1 MRIIYVDHYAGSIRH
16 GMEYRPYYFAR
27 EWVQKGHEVLIVAA
41 SFSHLR
47 KENPAI
53 SSSYEYE
60 IVDNIRYLWLKSV
73 DYEGSGLK
81 RSYSMLEFCRRL
93 WRLAPRLAGEFKPD
107 AVIASST
114 YPLDHYPAHRLAKL
128 AGAVLIHEVHDLWP
142 LSPME
147 LGGYGPGHPFIRV
160 MQRAE
165 DNAYTRSDQVVSLL
179 PGTLAYMKEHGI
191 TEDRWHYIPNGVV
204 EADWEPGQIVA
215 APDHVTERINRLKEA
230 GKFILGY
237 AGGHSVSNAMNYL
250 VDACGYIQAKGEQG
264 DPLAARVTAV
274 LVGRGTEKEN
284 LMRQAEQA
292 GVKNIEFL
300 DPIPKQAIPDLLP
313 QFDACYLGWTP
324 SRLYEYG
331 TSPNKL
337 FDYMM
342 AGRPV
347 VHAFGYANDLV
358 QIADC
363 GLSVDERENPEAIAD
378 AVLRM
383 AALTAAERTA
393 MGERGRAY
401 VQRHHLYGRLADRF
415 LAVMANTAGPDSEQP

>member
-27 EWVQKGHEVLIVAA
+27 EWERKGHEVMIVAA

-47 KENPAI
+47 KENPTLT
-53 SSSYEYE
+53 SSYEYE
-60 IVDNIRYLWLKSV
+60 TVDDIRYLWLKSV
-73 DYEGSGLK
+73 NYEGSGLK

-93 WRLAPRLAGEFKPD
+93 WKLAPRLANEFKPD
-107 AVIASST
+107 VVISSST

-128 AGAVLIHEVHDLWP
+128 AGAVLIHEIHDLWP

-165 DNAYTRSDQVVSLL
+165 NKAYTRSDQVVSLL
-179 PGTLAYMKEHGI
+179 PGTLEYMKDHGI

-204 EADWEPGQIVA
+204 EEDWEDGQIEPT
-215 APDHVTERINRLKEA
+215 PDHVAERINALKET

-250 VDACGYIQAKGEQG
+250 IDACRHIQRRAEQG
-264 DPLAARVTAV
+264 DETAARVTAV

-284 LMRQAEQA
+284 LIRQAKEA
-292 GVKNIEFL
+292 GIRNIEFL

-313 QFDACYLGWTP
+313 RFDACYLGWTP

-358 QIADC
+358 RIADC
-363 GLSVDERENPEAIAD
+363 GLSVDERENPEEIAE

-383 AALTAAERTA
+383 AALTAEERTA
-393 MGERGRAY
+393 MGERGRIY
-401 VQRHHLYGRLADRF
+401 VQQHHLYGGLADDF
-415 LAVMANTAGPDSEQP
+415 LKVMANGSIAAEE